1 MNEKICP
8 LLMASPTDFPPEC
21 LGKRCALSIN
31 RWNPSGDQVTCS
43 QDICAL
49 TMIALTLATNSG
61 EDVML

>member
-8 LLMASPTDFPPEC
+8 LLMASPADVPPKC
-21 LGKRCALSIN
+21 LGERCAWSIN

-49 TMIALTLATNSG
+49 SLISITLATIRG
-61 EDVML
+61 EDVSL